1 MSKGKKKNASE
12 QNEARALILR
22 ILVGFVAGMIVMLL
36 MMAIFSS
43 IIVKS
48 DLTGAVVYILGLL
61 ACCFA
66 TFLSGFVVTR
76 PFHKK
81 GLPFGILAA
90 LPLTAVAASWRWRQ
104 SWFGRRP
111 FYIMAASCCCAARWE
126 EFLRQTCV
134 NLNSDVSD
142 SAIPHIRVREGEGRL
157 PALPLGMLSAL
168 VLRCSLPRREWPPAA
183 GVCIP

>member
-81 GLPFGILAA
+81 GLLAA
-90 LPLTAVAASWRWRQ
+90 LPLTAVACIMALAANHGSV
-104 SWFGRRP
+104 GAH
-111 FYIMAASCCCAARWE
+111 FYIMAAVMLLCGALGGIFAAN
-126 EFLRQTCV
+126 LRKFK
-134 NLNSDVSD
+134 
-142 SAIPHIRVREGEGRL
+142 
-157 PALPLGMLSAL
+157 
-168 VLRCSLPRREWPPAA
+168 
-183 GVCIP
+183 

>member
-90 LPLTAVAASWRWRQ
+90 LPLTASWRWRQ
-104 SWFGRRP
+104 IMVRSAPIFTSWP
-111 FYIMAASCCCAARWE
+111 PSCCCAARWE